1 MLIDSP
7 KKGLALEQR
16 YTLQG
21 ICFCPN
27 RLPNLFAR
35 RPEMTRPL
43 PAKGGPIEEGVDTQR
58 LLGERSSI
66 LSFFRREIRVGTTG
80 SPKIEKSRT
89 PAVIPEL
96 GNLNRWLKAN
106 SSRSELMIIGSIQ
119 RFDPQSGEIDI
130 EKLYGDQ
137 QENL

>member
-1 MLIDSP
+1 MWVP
-7 KKGLALEQR
+7 QA
-16 YTLQG
+16 
-21 ICFCPN
+21 
-27 RLPNLFAR
+27 A
-35 RPEMTRPL
+35 
-43 PAKGGPIEEGVDTQR
+43 
-58 LLGERSSI
+58 ERSRKVE
-66 LSFFRREIRVGTTG
+66 LL
-80 SPKIEKSRT
+80 T